1 MRVMRVV
8 RRVGVINVRG
18 VKRREVRRIGS
29 RGREQRHGRTV
40 ILVRDGVIRSDD
52 RRVGGRVG
60 GVIGDG
66 VRTFRERVRG

>member
-8 RRVGVINVRG
+8 RRVRVINIRG
-18 VKRREVRRIGS
+18 VERREVRRIES
-29 RGREQRHGRTV
+29 RGRERQCGRTV
-40 ILVRDGVIRSDD
+40 ILVGDGVIRSDN

-66 VRTFRERVRG
+66 VRTFRERVRV